1 MEKAN
6 KIIKE
11 FQNKFKFSNFQQ
23 VLKDPKEIS
32 FLNILQEH
40 YAMCPIDK
48 AANNI
53 AYLCKKLICP
63 STPKIIRFIKYYI
76 KHL

>member
-1 MEKAN
+1 MEKVN

-40 YAMCPIDK
+40 YAMS
-48 AANNI
+48 N
-53 AYLCKKLICP
+53 
-63 STPKIIRFIKYYI
+63 
-76 KHL
+76 